1 MRSWLIAMMIV
12 GAAVRVYA
20 QASADETTIRA
31 QRARSNAAII
41 KKDLAGIAAVWMD
54 DVHVTTSTGARGD
67 GKAANRERMAQQFSR
82 RPDTVYVRTAITVEV
97 FAAWDVASERG
108 TWVGKWTEP
117 DGHVAIHGTYLVQWR
132 KIAGTWLIQS
142 ELYVPTS
149 CSGSSYCKQRP

>member
-12 GAAVRVYA
+12 GAAMRVYA
-20 QASADETTIRA
+20 QASADETAIRA
-31 QRARSNAAII
+31 QRARSNEAII

-54 DVHVTTSTGARGD
+54 DVHVTTSTSARGD

-117 DGHVAIHGTYLVQWR
+117 DGQVTVQGTYLVQWR
-132 KIAGTWLIQS
+132 KIAGAWLIQS

>member
-1 MRSWLIAMMIV
+1 MRSWLIGMMIV
-12 GAAVRVYA
+12 AAAVRVSA
-20 QASADETTIRA
+20 QASADETAIRA
-31 QRARSNAAII
+31 QRARSNDAIV

-54 DVHVTTSTGARGD
+54 DVHVTTSTSARGD
-67 GKAANRERMAQQFSR
+67 GKDANRERMAQQFSR

-97 FAAWDVASERG
+97 FAAWAVASERG

-117 DGHVAIHGTYLVQWR
+117 DGQVTIQGTYLVQWR

>member
-12 GAAVRVYA
+12 GAAVRASA
-20 QASADETTIRA
+20 QASADETAIRA
-31 QRARSNAAII
+31 QRARSNAAIV

-67 GKAANRERMAQQFSR
+67 GKDANRERMAQQFSR

-97 FAAWDVASERG
+97 FPAWEVASERG

-117 DGHVAIHGTYLVQWR
+117 DGQVTIQGTYLVQWR

-149 CSGSSYCKQRP
+149 RGGSSYCKQRP

>member
-1 MRSWLIAMMIV
+1 MMIL
-12 GAAVRVYA
+12 GAAVRVAA
-20 QASADETTIRA
+20 QASADETAIRV
-31 QRARSNAAII
+31 QRARSNDAII

-67 GKAANRERMAQQFSR
+67 GRAANRERMAQQFLR

-108 TWVGKWTEP
+108 TWVGQWTEP
-117 DGHVAIHGTYLVQWR
+117 DGQVTIQGTYLVQWR

-142 ELYVPTS
+142 ELYVPTA
-149 CSGSSYCKQRP
+149 CRGSSYCKRRP

>member
-1 MRSWLIAMMIV
+1 MII
-12 GAAVRVYA
+12 GAAMRVSA
-20 QASADETTIRA
+20 QAAADETTIRA

-54 DVHVTTSTGARGD
+54 DVHVTTSTSARGD

-108 TWVGKWTEP
+108 TWVGKWT
-117 DGHVAIHGTYLVQWR
+117 
-132 KIAGTWLIQS
+132 
-142 ELYVPTS
+142 
-149 CSGSSYCKQRP
+149 

>member
-1 MRSWLIAMMIV
+1 MRSWLIGMMIV
-12 GAAVRVYA
+12 AAAVRVSA
-20 QASADETTIRA
+20 QPSADETAIRA
-31 QRARSNAAII
+31 QRARSNAAIV

-67 GKAANRERMAQQFSR
+67 GKDANRERMAQQFSR
-82 RPDTVYVRTAITVEV
+82 RPDTLYVRTAVTVEV
-97 FAAWDVASERG
+97 FSAWEVASERG

-117 DGHVAIHGTYLVQWR
+117 DGQVTIQGTYLVQWR